1 MEAIVRVLI
10 IGINHQV
17 QSNKICSSS
26 TSGKLERFEQD
37 QKDRFREL
45 LREKIAEH
53 GIQLVAE
60 EANHGFESI
69 AETLCKATTIR
80 YFNIEMKPEE
90 RDRRRIPPGYQDE
103 GSTVSEEEKRRG
115 NVEREEY
122 MVQELLTAVGEA
134 HSVLVICGRFHTAGI
149 VSRLEPLGHI
159 VEVQDILDQS
169 WYVEDWQTQMM
180 RL

>member
-1 MEAIVRVLI
+1 MRVLI

-17 QSNKICSSS
+17 QSSKICSSS
-26 TSGKLERFEQD
+26 TNGKLERFERE
-37 QKDRFREL
+37 QKDNFREL
-45 LREKIAEH
+45 LLQKIAER
-53 GIQLVAE
+53 GIQLVSE
-60 EANHGFESI
+60 EAKHGIESI
-69 AETLCKATTIR
+69 AETLCRAKTIR
-80 YFNIEMKPEE
+80 YVNIEMKPEE

-122 MVQELLTAVGEA
+122 MVQMLLTEVGDA

-149 VSRLEPLGHI
+149 VSRLEPLGHT
-159 VEVQDILDQS
+159 VEVADILDQS
-169 WYVEDWQTQMM
+169 WYVEDWMTHMM